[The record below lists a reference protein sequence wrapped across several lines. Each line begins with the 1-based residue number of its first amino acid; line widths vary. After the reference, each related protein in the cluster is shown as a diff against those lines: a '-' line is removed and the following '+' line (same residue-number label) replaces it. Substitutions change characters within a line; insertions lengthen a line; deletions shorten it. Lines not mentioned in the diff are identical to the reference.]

1 MKQIIS
7 IFALVLCACSSNN
20 NINLAGQWIEVLPEN
35 VSYIQG
41 MDLKEDGSAQS
52 IGMSTLLYHQWKVT
66 DKKLILNGESNSQT
80 IHFSDTMNIVR
91 CNKDTLVV
99 ERRKRNIVFVKNSN
113 HSETVKNEPTRK
125 AYDGFVWKKIS
136 GAGLTLWVQENENI
150 RLIADPSL
158 PGISMVR
165 KGDKA
170 PHMLIQVFHLPN
182 KA

>member
-1 MKQIIS
+1 MDRDSSRERILYSGHGSKRRWLCTVDRYEYP
-7 IFALVLCACSSNN
+7 ALSSVESNR
-20 NINLAGQWIEVLPEN
+20 Q
-35 VSYIQG
+35 
-41 MDLKEDGSAQS
+41 
-52 IGMSTLLYHQWKVT
+52 
-66 DKKLILNGESNSQT
+66 KLILNGESNSQT

-170 PHMLIQVFHLPN
+170 PHMLIQVFHLSN
-182 KA
+182 KDINDVIRTLENRRTGINDRHVNLKK